1 MKPFIFVFFIFALVI
16 ISIVTIEP
24 SKNEKQCCERKKL
37 KTKIR
42 YQKPWK
48 NWATFSFGSKR
59 KRGARSKKGGQGS
72 GGSGSREN
80 SGEEGAQ
87 GGGEQ
92 NGGGEDKES

>member
-1 MKPFIFVFFIFALVI
+1 MIVCSLLYLIKIVCCFAG
-16 ISIVTIEP
+16 
-24 SKNEKQCCERKKL
+24 CERKKL

-92 NGGGEDKES
+92 NGGEEDKES